1 MFGYVR
7 VNKPELKV
15 KEYEL
20 YEATYC
26 GLCRSMGKCT
36 GQCSR
41 MTLSYDFAF
50 LALIRVNLA
59 GARTHFGMKRCI
71 AHPLKK
77 KQYMVN
83 NPSLEY
89 CAGAAALLN
98 YHKVA
103 DDLSDE
109 RGTKKLKARLAMPM
123 VKRARKKAL
132 KKQNLSD
139 LDGKIAEGLKRLSSL
154 EAEKKAS
161 VNEPAEIFGRILGD
175 IMSYGLEGADARVA
189 YSLGLAVGKW
199 IYIADALDDWEDDA
213 RKNRYNPFAI
223 LYEKDSPT
231 ESDLEGIKIALKNE
245 LLSAEAAM
253 DLMKITS
260 PTIESIISNI
270 LYLGLPERIEAI
282 RFGDDK
288 NKKDKKKRKH
298 KASSEDLKGETNER
312 SL

>member
-59 GARTHFGMKRCI
+59 GARTHFGMKRCM
-71 AHPLKK
+71 AHPIKK
-77 KQYMVN
+77 KHYMVN

-98 YHKVA
+98 YHKIA

-109 RGTKKLKARLAMPM
+109 RGAKKLKARLAFPM

-132 KKQNLSD
+132 KMPELSE
-139 LDGKIAEGLKRLSSL
+139 LDGKIAENLRRLSSL
-154 EAEKKAS
+154 EAEKKAT
-161 VNEPAEIFGRILGD
+161 VNEPAEIFGQILGD
-175 IMSYGLEGADARVA
+175 IMSYGLDGADAKVA

-213 RKNRYNPFAI
+213 RKNRYNPFAL
-223 LYEKDSPT
+223 LYEKPSPT
-231 ESDLEGIKIALKNE
+231 AEDLEGIKIALTNE
-245 LLSAEAAM
+245 LVAAEAAM

-270 LYLGLPERIEAI
+270 LYLGLPERIDAI
-282 RFGDDK
+282 RFGDEK
-288 NKKDKKKRKH
+288 NKKRKKQK
-298 KASSEDLKGETNER
+298 
-312 SL
+312 

>member
-50 LALIRVNLA
+50 LALVRVNLA
-59 GARTHFGMKRCI
+59 GDRTHFGMKRCI

-77 KQYMVN
+77 KQYMIN
-83 NPSLEY
+83 NPTLEF

-109 RGTKKLKARLAMPM
+109 AGAKKLKARLALPT

-132 KKQNLSD
+132 KTQGLAD
-139 LDGKIAEGLKRLSSL
+139 LDQKIADGLRALSSL
-154 EAEKKAS
+154 EAEKRAS
-161 VNEPAEIFGRILGD
+161 VNEPAEIFGGILGD
-175 IMSYGLEGADARVA
+175 IMSYGLEGADKKVA

-199 IYIADALDDWEDDA
+199 IYIADALDDWEEDA
-213 RKNRYNPFAI
+213 KKGRYNPFAL
-223 LYEKDSPT
+223 LYEKDTPT
-231 ESDLEGIKIALKNE
+231 DSDLEGIKIALKNE
-245 LLSAEAAM
+245 LIAAEAAM

-260 PTIESIISNI
+260 PTVESIISNI
-270 LYLGLPERIEAI
+270 LYLGLPQRIDSI
-282 RFGDDK
+282 RFGDEK
-288 NKKDKKKRKH
+288 NKKQKN
-298 KASSEDLKGETNER
+298 KASSGKLKGETNER

>member
-77 KQYMVN
+77 KQFMVN

-98 YHKVA
+98 YHKIA

-109 RGTKKLKARLAMPM
+109 RGAKKLKARLALPT
-123 VKRARKKAL
+123 VKKARKKAL
-132 KKQNLSD
+132 KKLGLAD
-139 LDGKIAEGLKRLSSL
+139 LDKKIADGLHALSSL

-161 VNEPAEIFGRILGD
+161 VNEPAEIFGQILGD
-175 IMSYGLEGADARVA
+175 IMSYGLDGADAKVA

-213 RKNRYNPFAI
+213 KKNRYNPFAL
-223 LYEKDSPT
+223 LYEKASPT
-231 ESDLEGIKIALKNE
+231 ESDFEGIKIALKNE
-245 LLSAEAAM
+245 LIAAESAM

-270 LYLGLPERIEAI
+270 LYLGLPERIDAI
-282 RFGDDK
+282 RFGEEK
-288 NKKDKKKRKH
+288 TGKIKKKRKN
-298 KASSEDLKGETNER
+298 KKSS
-312 SL
+312 